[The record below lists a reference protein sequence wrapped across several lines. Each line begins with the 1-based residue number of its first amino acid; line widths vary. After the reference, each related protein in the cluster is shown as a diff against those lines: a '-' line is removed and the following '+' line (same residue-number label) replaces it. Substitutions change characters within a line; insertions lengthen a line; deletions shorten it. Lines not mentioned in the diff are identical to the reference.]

1 MDDVQY
7 LLSQGSAVEQSFL
20 FIIDSAMRD
29 THSYPTPSDYYI
41 PFPQPFRNVFA
52 VDLVD
57 ATLPRTEY
65 SIDIH
70 NNTLVYAPG
79 NTWTSYE
86 EAFLNDTVVSVAL
99 EPGDYNVAQLIEAL
113 NATLNLAG
121 LAKDHI
127 PLRVESVGDPV
138 DITNKL
144 RFVRSEPFTLFMN
157 KSSIR
162 KALGF
167 GNPANTP
174 GATRKWDL
182 SARFST
188 DGMLTNDAFESVVQS
203 GKDPTATYAGP
214 VPVELLQY
222 TLKSSKMRQ
231 TFTAATSGLLSSII
245 IKGIVAA
252 QMTLTVT
259 LTRNDEELESTIVTA
274 VAGTLIWDGVFE
286 TSLDI
291 LAGEIYALEISSGDT
306 EVTVYKAETFS
317 DDPEAK
323 IEIYRNEE
331 WIVNSTIDALCLDV
345 YVGIAGHSVEAPGQC
360 NLTGERYVL
369 IRSPDIEQHM
379 HRNLAA
385 SFDTMAPGLGM
396 LKLGG
401 TGYRDERFNFLAYAT
416 RKFHPIG
423 KLRGLTIRLQTQN
436 GRLYDAHGIDHTLLV
451 CVKMYAP
458 GPSTSIPKDLYP
470 EYTPDAR
477 KALVKKL
484 EKERC

>member
-7 LLSQGSAVEQSFL
+7 LLSQGSAVEHSFL
-20 FIIDSAMRD
+20 FIIDSVMRD
-29 THSYPTPSDYYI
+29 THSYPTPSNYYI
-41 PFPQPFRNVFA
+41 PFPQPFKNVFA

-57 ATLPRTEY
+57 ATIPRTEY

-70 NNTLVYAPG
+70 NNVLVYAEG
-79 NTWTSYE
+79 AEWSSYD
-86 EAFLNDTVVSVAL
+86 EAFALDKIVSITIQ
-99 EPGDYNVAQLIEAL
+99 PGDYNVAQLIESL
-113 NATLNLAG
+113 NTVLDSAG
-121 LAKDHI
+121 LAKNHL

-162 KALGF
+162 KAIGF

-174 GATRKWDL
+174 GAMINWDL

-188 DGMLTNDAFESVVQS
+188 DGMITNDCFESVPMS
-203 GKDPTATYAGP
+203 SKNPTQTYAGP
-214 VPVELLQY
+214 VPIELIQY
-222 TLKSSKMRQ
+222 TVRTTTDIRQ
-231 TFTAATSGLLSSII
+231 TFTAATSGLLSGIL
-245 IKGIVAA
+245 IKGTCSA
-252 QMTLTVT
+252 QVT
-259 LTRNDEELESTIVTA
+259 LGVSVYKDDVLLEHTTVVATPGVINWDGSFAGTRN
-274 VAGTLIWDGVFE
+274 
-286 TSLDI
+286 I
-291 LAGEIYALEISSGDT
+291 LAGEVYRVLINASPLVSI
-306 EVTVYKAETFS
+306 YKAETFS
-317 DDPEAK
+317 DDTQAK
-323 IEIYRNEE
+323 IERYNGTV
-331 WIVNSTIDALCLDV
+331 WTTVSSVDALCMDLSV
-345 YVGIAGHSVEAPGQC
+345 TISGHAVEAPGQC

-369 IRSPDIEQHM
+369 IRSPDIEQYM

-385 SFDTMAPGLGM
+385 AFDTMAPGLGM

-401 TGYRDERFNFLAYAT
+401 LGYREERFNFLAYST

-423 KLRGLTIRLQTQN
+423 KLRGLTIRLETQN

-470 EYTPDAR
+470 EYTPDIR

-484 EKERC
+484 ERERC

>member
-20 FIIDSAMRD
+20 FIVDSAMRD

-70 NNTLVYAPG
+70 NHTLVYAPG
-79 NTWTSYE
+79 NSWTSFE
-86 EAFLNDTVVSVAL
+86 HAFLDDAVVSVAL

-174 GATRKWDL
+174 GATVKWDS
-182 SARFST
+182 SARFTT

-203 GKDPTATYAGP
+203 GKEPTATYAGP

-245 IKGIVAA
+245 IKGVVTT
-252 QMTLTVT
+252 QLTLTVT
-259 LTRNDEELESTIVTA
+259 LTKNNQDLESTTVTA
-274 VAGTLIWDGVFE
+274 VAGTLVWDGTFE
-286 TSLDI
+286 STLEL
-291 LAGEIYALEISSGDT
+291 LAGDVYALEISS
-306 EVTVYKAETFS
+306 ENPVTVYKAETFS
-317 DDPEAK
+317 DDPAAI
-323 IEIYRNEE
+323 IETFENGE
-331 WIVNSTIDALCLDV
+331 WVVKSTIDALCLDV
-345 YVGIAGHSVEAPGQC
+345 YVGIAGHAVEAPGQC

-401 TGYRDERFNFLAYAT
+401 TGYRDERFNFLSYQT

-423 KLRGLTIRLQTQN
+423 KLRGLTIRLETRN

-470 EYTPDAR
+470 DYTPDAR

-484 EKERC
+484 ENERC